1 MMETKTY
8 STYEEVTQVYLS
20 RFRALRDVPPSKA
33 RGVTRGAADIPAEI
47 LIKRADEIAGVSVSM
62 IPLAKI
68 YLDSPDPT
76 LREGISGHLLAQAAA
91 ELQVATELFEIAG
104 SEATG
109 PTELAGEVARPTN
122 RAVRGDAL
130 RQAIASM
137 EKVMEKPITAGL
149 EAPVMAR
156 RGAGEA
162 NTPEEA
168 KQALEQAATLTAGAI
183 SQRVV
188 EVGGDLAF
196 NLVFKTEWAAVVQ
209 SAGLVSKDIA
219 KLLDRIKEGASKLVQ
234 SAMMTATKTILNVFD
249 KILALLGKDVKDL
262 ARKQIQKWLE
272 DIQKEGKIALFE
284 QLVGKLYKVDKLKE
298 ALPKWMEKTTAGVDK
313 INITKTDV
321 AALSDK
327 FTVLVERINAVGD
340 VIGLSK
346 FIQATVPQV
355 LVIVTA
361 IRVALLAILVYAGYD
376 YIGYEQANFL
386 NLTKGVTE
394 VIRENLTI

>member
-1 MMETKTY
+1 M
-8 STYEEVTQVYLS
+8 
-20 RFRALRDVPPSKA
+20 
-33 RGVTRGAADIPAEI
+33 
-47 LIKRADEIAGVSVSM
+47 
-62 IPLAKI
+62 
-68 YLDSPDPT
+68 
-76 LREGISGHLLAQAAA
+76 
-91 ELQVATELFEIAG
+91 
-104 SEATG
+104 
-109 PTELAGEVARPTN
+109 
-122 RAVRGDAL
+122 
-130 RQAIASM
+130 
-137 EKVMEKPITAGL
+137 
-149 EAPVMAR
+149 
-156 RGAGEA
+156 
-162 NTPEEA
+162 
-168 KQALEQAATLTAGAI
+168 
-183 SQRVV
+183 V

-361 IRVALLAILVYAGYD
+361 IRVALLAILVYSGYD